1 MRHDL
6 RELRL
11 DETVIA
17 ELRMLTAHRADIAAD
32 RTHTINRLR
41 THLLGIFPALER
53 VLDFTN
59 RGPIVLISHFQTP
72 TALATIDEHDL
83 EQWLRERKVRPAA
96 KLAAAARVAAQAQ
109 QTRVGG
115 EAAAAQ
121 IIARLA
127 ANVLDLDRQL
137 AELDAMI
144 AERFHAHRHASVIT
158 SMIGIGTLLGAEFLS
173 STGGSLDGF
182 ASADH
187 LAGYAGLAPAPR
199 DSGRRTGNLHRP
211 KRYNRQ
217 LQRVFYTSA
226 LISIQR
232 SPASRAYYDRKRAEG
247 KRHSQAV
254 LALARR
260 RVNVLWAMLRDD
272 RIYQEPASPSMLA
285 A

>member
-1 MRHDL
+1 
-6 RELRL
+6 
-11 DETVIA
+11 VA
-17 ELRMLTAHRADIAAD
+17 
-32 RTHTINRLR
+32 
-41 THLLGIFPALER
+41 
-53 VLDFTN
+53 
-59 RGPIVLISHFQTP
+59 ISHSQTP
-72 TALATIDEHDL
+72 TALIDIDEHDL
-83 EQWLRERKVRPAA
+83 EQWLRERRARPAG
-96 KLAAAARVAAQAQ
+96 KLAVAARRAAQTQRARVA
-109 QTRVGG
+109 G
-115 EAAAAQ
+115 EAAVAQ
-121 IIARLA
+121 VVAQLA

-144 AERFHAHRHASVIT
+144 ADRFHTHRHASVIT
-158 SMIGIGTLLGAEFLS
+158 SMIGIGTLMGAEFLS
-173 STGGSLDGF
+173 GTGGSLDGF

-232 SPASRAYYDRKRAEG
+232 SPASRAFYDRKRAEG
-247 KRHSQAV
+247 KRHTQAV

-272 RIYQEPASPSMLA
+272 QPYQEPASPSVLA